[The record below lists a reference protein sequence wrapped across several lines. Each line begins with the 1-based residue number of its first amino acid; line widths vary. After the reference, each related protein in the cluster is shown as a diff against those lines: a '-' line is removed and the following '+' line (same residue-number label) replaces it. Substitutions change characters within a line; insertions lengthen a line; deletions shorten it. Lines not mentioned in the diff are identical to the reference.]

1 MKYEV
6 KEKKFFENIGIKQII
21 DYSYFFKHL
30 ETTFDLEKYLLELKV
45 SIENMN
51 NEIMDKEFNLPI
63 EFNTSM
69 TEQLTAKLIKVE
81 ANLLENK
88 GINFEIFLEVNID
101 EITNSEEEI
110 IQEKQEIKE
119 IYQKELEEKL
129 DSREQIISE
138 EVAQVIYDT
147 DEDVRG
153 DNFLN
158 LNTDFVRYKVINLD
172 DNSLDK
178 ISVKYGLSI
187 NYLYELK
194 NTKSKLIVHDNE

>member
-6 KEKKFFENIGIKQII
+6 KEKKFFENIGIKKVI
-21 DYSYFFKHL
+21 DYSYLFNHL

-51 NEIMDKEFNLPI
+51 NEVIDKEFNLPI

-129 DSREQIISE
+129 DSREQIIAE
-138 EVAQVIYDT
+138 EVVQVIYDT
-147 DEDVRG
+147 EEDDRG

-158 LNTDFVRYKVINLD
+158 LTTDFVRYKVINLD

-194 NTKSKLIVHDNE
+194 NSKSKLIVHDNE